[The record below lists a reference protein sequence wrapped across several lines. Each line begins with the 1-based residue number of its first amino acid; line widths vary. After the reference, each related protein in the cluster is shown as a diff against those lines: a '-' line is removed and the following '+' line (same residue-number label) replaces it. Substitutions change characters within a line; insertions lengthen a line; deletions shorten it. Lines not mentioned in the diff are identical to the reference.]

1 MPTQKRAIYWFRN
14 DLRLHDHEFFSVQA
28 DKFDVLLPVYCF
40 DPRQFI
46 QHPLGFKRT
55 GPFRARFL
63 MESLQDLRQSL
74 GARGSGLYVA
84 VAKPEEEIPRLARA
98 MDAQVVFAEKEV
110 TAEEIAVEDCLI
122 QSLQIPLQTFWG
134 RSLIHP
140 DDLPFA
146 LGELPDVFTSF
157 RKAVEAGAGIRV
169 RQPVSTP
176 ASLPPLP
183 NNIVETPLPTLEELG
198 LAAPVNDARAVL
210 AFKGGEQAGLDR
222 LAEYFWRRRAISHY
236 KDTRNGLLGEDFSSK
251 FSPWL
256 ACGTLSPRLIYE
268 EVQRFEQEVVANEST
283 YWLIF
288 ELLWRDYFRFVAWK
302 YGSRIF
308 KKGGIKE
315 KSGQFE
321 NGKERFLRWCQG
333 ETGEPFVDANMK
345 ELAATGY
352 MSNRGRQNVASFL
365 CHELEV
371 DWRWGAAWFESLLID
386 YDVCSNQG
394 NWMYVAG
401 VGNDPRP
408 NRRFNIRRQAQRY
421 DPDGAYVRHWLQ

>member
-1 MPTQKRAIYWFRN
+1 MTTWKRAIYWFRN
-14 DLRLHDHEFFSVQA
+14 DLRLHDQVLLSTQA
-28 DKFDVLLPVYCF
+28 DKCDVILPVYCF
-40 DPRQFI
+40 DPRQFV
-46 QHPLGFKRT
+46 QHKLGFKRT
-55 GPFRARFL
+55 GPFRTQFL
-63 MESLQDLRQSL
+63 IESVDDLRQSL
-74 GARGSGLYVA
+74 EARGSGLYVA
-84 VAKPEEEIPRLARA
+84 VAKPEEEIPRLAHA

-110 TAEEIAVEDCLI
+110 AAEEVAVEDRLA
-122 QSLQIPLQTFWG
+122 QSLEIPLQTVWG

-146 LGELPDVFTSF
+146 LNDLPNVFTSF
-157 RKAVEAGAGIRV
+157 RKAVEANGIPV
-169 RQPVSTP
+169 REPRRIPT
-176 ASLPPLP
+176 SLPPLP
-183 NNIVETPLPTLEELG
+183 NNIPEKPLPTLEELD
-198 LAAPVNDARAVL
+198 LETPVQDLRAAL

-222 LAEYFWRRRAISHY
+222 LAKYCWWRRAITHY
-236 KDTRNGLLGEDFSSK
+236 KDTRNDMLGDDFSSK

-256 ACGTLSPRLIYE
+256 ACGALSPRQIYD
-268 EVQRFEQEVVANEST
+268 EVQRFEEEVIANEST

-302 YGSRIF
+302 YGNCIF
-308 KKGGIKE
+308 KQGGIK
-315 KSGQFE
+315 
-321 NGKERFLRWCQG
+321 GKVRRFNDDKKRFLQWCQG

-345 ELAATGY
+345 ELACTGY

-365 CHELEV
+365 CHELDV

-408 NRRFNIRRQAQRY
+408 NRRFNIQRQAQRY
-421 DPDGAYVRHWLQ
+421 DPHGAYVKHWLQ